1 MTTNNTCSSIQEQL
15 SAFRDGELP
24 VAEHLGVGQHLR
36 ECAACREAL
45 DDIDDLGSLLR
56 RRAVAVSAAVG
67 DEPVRRGLA
76 GAVVS
81 RVLAEQEQSWPVRVR
96 EAFDDMHLVWA
107 GLCATAAV
115 VVCAGLA
122 AALVLFAP
130 AAQRADSLRALV
142 TMMGSPGTDLEP
154 LPLAPGMQAPRVS
167 PEAVMPLMLANDL
180 TLATDQDVELA
191 ISAVVTRDGRI
202 EQTQQL
208 EGTPNHTLVQSLEDS
223 ARFQPASRAGSP
235 VAVSLVWLV
244 SHTTVRPPMVKPQSS
259 RQVAQDGVST

>member
-1 MTTNNTCSSIQEQL
+1 VTTYNACLMIQEQL
-15 SAFRDGELP
+15 SAFRDGELS
-24 VAEHLGVGQHLR
+24 VAEHLEVGHHLDA
-36 ECAACREAL
+36 CPACRVML
-45 DDIDDLGSLLR
+45 DDLDDLSRVLR
-56 RRAVAVSAAVG
+56 QRATVVATSIG

-122 AALVLFAP
+122 AGIVLLAP
-130 AAQRADSLRALV
+130 AAERADSLRAMV
-142 TMMGSPGTDLEP
+142 TTMATAGSDLEP
-154 LPLAPGMQAPRVS
+154 LPLAPGMEAPRVS
-167 PEAVMPLMLANDL
+167 AEAVMPLMLASDL

-191 ISAVVTRDGRI
+191 ISGVVTREGRI
-202 EQTQQL
+202 EQTKQL
-208 EGTPNHTLVQSLEDS
+208 EGTPNLQLVQSLEDG
-223 ARFQPASRAGSP
+223 ARFHPASRAGSP

-244 SHTTVRPPMVKPQSS
+244 SHTTVRPPLIKPQSA
-259 RQVAQDGVST
+259 RRVASDIST

>member
-1 MTTNNTCSSIQEQL
+1 MTTYNTCSSIQEQL

-24 VAEHLGVGQHLR
+24 VAENLEVGQHLHQ
-36 ECAACREAL
+36 CAACREAL
-45 DDIDDLGSLLR
+45 DDIDDLGILLR
-56 RRAVAVSAAVG
+56 QRATLMSAAVG

-115 VVCAGLA
+115 VVCAVLA

-130 AAQRADSLRALV
+130 AAERADSLRAMV
-142 TMMGSPGTDLEP
+142 TMMASPGTDLEP

-202 EQTQQL
+202 EQTKQL
-208 EGTPNHTLVQSLEDS
+208 EGKPNHSLVQSLEDS
-223 ARFQPASRAGSP
+223 ARFHPASRAGSP
-235 VAVSLVWLV
+235 VAVSFVWLV
-244 SHTTVRPPMVKPQSS
+244 SHTTVRPMVKPQSS
-259 RQVAQDGVST
+259 RRVHTDVST